1 MGRPAGRLRAVLRK
15 FLFLFLLTSV
25 FWQAIGV
32 AGKGTLVSGQAD
44 LAHAALH
51 WQEANHHHHDDGS
64 YGFDN
69 SKASAKHL
77 TADGVV
83 ASPALVQSNSVPV
96 ADYAAVRPPMTDDA
110 ASTPPY
116 LERLRRPPRLSA

>member
-1 MGRPAGRLRAVLRK
+1 MLRK

-51 WQEANHHHHDDGS
+51 WQEASHHHHDDGS
-64 YGFDN
+64 YGFDD

-77 TADGVV
+77 TADGVQ
-83 ASPALVQSNSVPV
+83 ASPALVQSTSLPV
-96 ADYAAVRPPMTDDA
+96 ADYAAARPPITDDA